1 MVEVYSEKT
10 KFGRKVYLKVISDK
24 SGIKMETRKAI
35 IYARV
40 SSSGYLAGRQTTERQ
55 VEALKN
61 YAAANGYE
69 VVRIFEEHISGAS
82 KNAEREQLN
91 AAYDCAVAERVDMML
106 VSELSRVGRAIWE
119 VLEFIKRCIDAGVN
133 VYFQKEN
140 LTLFGQ
146 DGKVSGIT
154 AIYVSCLGFCA
165 EMERENIRYR
175 LNQGRELAKAKG
187 VKMGRRK
194 GSIKSHEAKAV
205 QYAGL
210 IRNGC
215 RSKDPRS
222 QFADSHRVRYKYGA
236 VCSRRILRTGFG
248 LHRKAG
254 D

>member
-40 SSSGYLAGRQTTERQ
+40 SSSGYLAGRQSTERQ
-55 VEALKN
+55 VESLKD

-69 VVRIFEEHISGAS
+69 VVEIFEEHISGAS
-82 KNAEREQLN
+82 KNAERERLN

-119 VLEFIKRCIDAGVN
+119 VLEFIKKCIDAGVN

-165 EMERENIRYR
+165 EMERDSIYYR
-175 LNQGRELAKAKG
+175 LSQGRQLAMANG
-187 VKMGRRK
+187 VKMGRK
-194 GSIKSHEAKAV
+194 PGSVKSREKKEHE
-205 QYAGL
+205 YAGL
-210 IRNGC
+210 IRLL
-215 RSKDPRS
+215 
-222 QFADSHRVRYKYGA
+222 
-236 VCSRRILRTGFG
+236 RRGQSLRNAAKICGVSLSTAQRIKKEFF
-248 LHRKAG
+248 
-254 D
+254 

>member
-40 SSSGYLAGRQTTERQ
+40 SSSGYLAGRQSTERQ
-55 VEALKN
+55 VEALKD

-69 VVRIFEEHISGAS
+69 VVEVFEEHISGAT

-91 AAYDCAVAERVDMML
+91 AAYDYAVAERVDMML

-119 VLEFIKRCIDAGVN
+119 VIEFIKKCIDAGVN

-194 GSIKSHEAKAV
+194 GSVKSHEAKAV

-210 IRNGC
+210 IRLLRKGQSLRNAAKICGV
-215 RSKDPRS
+215 SLS
-222 QFADSHRVRYKYGA
+222 TAQ
-236 VCSRRILRTGFG
+236 RIKKEFSI
-248 LHRKAG
+248 
-254 D
+254 